1 MTKIRSAYSGS
12 VSVSTVNKDP
22 SRTKQKFAKE
32 CDINN
37 IMKRFQRDGALEHY
51 AKHAGWYG
59 EVPAVD
65 LREALEV
72 AERAKQVFEDLPSNV
87 RKRVGDPVGFLE
99 FVQDPANEQEMIELG
114 LKESVQE
121 PVEYVAPGG
130 PGEAPEAS
138 PAESG
143 AQ

>member
-12 VSVSTVNKDP
+12 VSVATVNKEP

-37 IMKRFQRDGALEHY
+37 IMKRFHRDGALDHY
-51 AKHAGWYG
+51 AKHSGWYG
-59 EVPAVD
+59 EVPAID

-99 FVQDPANEQEMIELG
+99 FVQDPANEQEMVELG
-114 LKESVQE
+114 LKESVKE
-121 PVEYVAPGG
+121 PAEYVAP
-130 PGEAPEAS
+130 EASEEVPEAS
-138 PAESG
+138 AAEPG